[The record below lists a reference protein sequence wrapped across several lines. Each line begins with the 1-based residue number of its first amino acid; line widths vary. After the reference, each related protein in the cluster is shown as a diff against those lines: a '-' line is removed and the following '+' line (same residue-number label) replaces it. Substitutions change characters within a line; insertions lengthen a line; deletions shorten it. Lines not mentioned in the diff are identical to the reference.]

1 MANPVANRVGTAAPQ
16 PKLAEIW
23 AEFQGAFTRLTEELA
38 KNVPAADG
46 KLDGRGKGPGD
57 AGSSSVDLRK
67 MVADVVSAA
76 LLETP
81 LLDKAVERYSRTHPG
96 APGGGGAA
104 HTGNEQQIQAAVK
117 EYMTHHLGTHFQG
130 EIRGVIQKEMKSA
143 LASEDLKEMLDEKL
157 RAVTL
162 YLKNEIVPKAV
173 QQVIARSH

>member
-1 MANPVANRVGTAAPQ
+1 MANSVANRVGTAAPQ

-46 KLDGRGKGPGD
+46 KSDGKGKGLGE

-67 MVADVVSAA
+67 MVAEVVSAA

-81 LLDKAVERYSRTHPG
+81 LLDKAVERYSRTHPV
-96 APGGGGAA
+96 ASGGGGAA
-104 HTGNEQQIQAAVK
+104 HAGSDQHIQAAVK
-117 EYMTHHLGTHFQG
+117 EYVTQHLGGHLQA

-143 LASEDLKEMLDEKL
+143 LGSEELKEMLDEKL